1 MLQKSDH
8 NNKETSNE
16 TQEVSMIYIYIYI
29 ISLAVVENS
38 KINKLQYYK
47 NNYIIDTKKCSLQL
61 THYTLWHQN
70 Y

>member
-1 MLQKSDH
+1 
-8 NNKETSNE
+8 
-16 TQEVSMIYIYIYI
+16 MIYIYIYI

-38 KINKLQYYK
+38 KISKLQYYK